1 MCLAFPTSASQRQVA
16 EQWYEVVPP
25 QLITAVHAVRPG
37 RYNILFFRNTVDQ
50 HIEETTDDDSV
61 EEYDYVEK
69 DCWEHIRCLS
79 KYYSVAISAGVY
91 STLTAPFPS
100 TVNFNE

>member
-16 EQWYEVVPP
+16 EQRYEVVPP

-50 HIEETTDDDSV
+50 HIEEATDYDSV
-61 EEYDYVEK
+61 EKYDYVEK
-69 DCWEHIRCLS
+69 DCWEHVRCLS
-79 KYYSVAISAGVY
+79 RLVCFLIIASIC
-91 STLTAPFPS
+91 FICQII
-100 TVNFNE
+100 